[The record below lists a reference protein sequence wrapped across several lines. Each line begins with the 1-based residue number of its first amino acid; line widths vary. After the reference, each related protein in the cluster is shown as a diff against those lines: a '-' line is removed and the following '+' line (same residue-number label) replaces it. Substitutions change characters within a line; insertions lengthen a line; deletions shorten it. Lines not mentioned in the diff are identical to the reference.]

1 MNTTVRTT
9 KVRNRDALFRC
20 VSRSVWAPLLAVTS
34 LALFG
39 QHSYAQN
46 YPTRDV
52 TVVVPYAAG
61 GGTDILARL
70 IGQKLEKRLGK
81 PIIVENRP
89 GAGTV
94 IAAVGLVSAA
104 PDGHTLMMA
113 TSSTMSINVTLY
125 KKLPYNP
132 ATQLTPVSLVC
143 TLPFVLV
150 VNPSLPVKNAAD
162 LIKFI
167 KDHPGQLNFGSGGA
181 GSANH
186 LFMELFKTMTG
197 TNIAHVPYKGSTP
210 ALNDVVAGH
219 IQLMLS
225 EIAPA
230 LPLIRAGKLRAIGV
244 TSGEPV
250 AAAPD
255 IPPLAKTVSG
265 YDPVSWQMLI
275 APAGTPAGIVA
286 KLNQEINGIVNEPD
300 VSKKFTELGLV
311 PIGKETPGEL
321 AQFVKAETV
330 RWSKVVQDAG
340 AAGSE

>member
-1 MNTTVRTT
+1 MHDRCAFLE
-9 KVRNRDALFRC
+9 RACRRALI
-20 VSRSVWAPLLAVTS
+20 AATA
-34 LALFG
+34 LALLV
-39 QHSYAQN
+39 QPASAAEN

-70 IGQKLEKRLGK
+70 IAQKLEKRLDK
-81 PIIVENRP
+81 PVIVENRP

-94 IAAVGLVSAA
+94 VAAVGLASAA

-113 TSSTMSINVTLY
+113 TSSTMAINVTLY
-125 KKLPYNP
+125 KKLPYDP
-132 ATQLTPVSLVC
+132 AKQLTPVSLVC

-150 VNPSLPVKNAAD
+150 VNPSLPAKNATD
-162 LIKFI
+162 LIKYI
-167 KDHPGQLNFGSGGA
+167 KAHPGQLNFGSGGA

-197 TNIAHVPYKGSTP
+197 TQVTHIPYKGSTP

-219 IQLMLS
+219 IQMMLS

-244 TSGEPV
+244 TSGKPV

-255 IPPLAKTVSG
+255 IPPLATAVPG

-275 APAGTPAGIVA
+275 APAATPKNVVA
-286 KLNQEINGIVNEPD
+286 KLNREVNAIVNTPD
-300 VSKKFTELGLV
+300 VSKNFVELGLT
-311 PIGKETPGEL
+311 PIGEKTPEEL
-321 AQFVKAETV
+321 VQFVKTETV

-340 AAGSE
+340 VAGSE

>member
-1 MNTTVRTT
+1 MNTIVRTT
-9 KVRNRDALFRC
+9 KMRNQVALSRC
-20 VSRSVWAPLLAVTS
+20 IPRPLCAALIAMAS

-39 QHSYAQN
+39 QHASAQN
-46 YPTRDV
+46 YPARDV

-70 IGQKLEKRLGK
+70 VGQKLEERLGK

-94 IAAVGLVSAA
+94 IAAVGLASAA

-143 TLPFVLV
+143 TLPFMLV

-162 LIKFI
+162 LIKYI

-186 LFMELFKTMTG
+186 LFMELFKKMTS
-197 TNIAHVPYKGSTP
+197 TEITHIPYKGSTP

-219 IQLMLS
+219 IQMMLS

-230 LPLIRAGKLRAIGV
+230 LPLIKAGKLRAIGV

-255 IPPLAKTVSG
+255 IPPLAKTVPG

-275 APAGTPAGIVA
+275 APAQTPAHIVT
-286 KLNQEINGIVNEPD
+286 KLNREINDIVNEPD
-300 VSKKFTELGLV
+300 VSKKFVELGLV
-311 PIGKETPGEL
+311 PIGKKTPEEL
-321 AQFVKAETV
+321 TQFVKTETV
-330 RWSKVVQDAG
+330 RWSKVVQEAG
-340 AAGSE
+340 VAGSE